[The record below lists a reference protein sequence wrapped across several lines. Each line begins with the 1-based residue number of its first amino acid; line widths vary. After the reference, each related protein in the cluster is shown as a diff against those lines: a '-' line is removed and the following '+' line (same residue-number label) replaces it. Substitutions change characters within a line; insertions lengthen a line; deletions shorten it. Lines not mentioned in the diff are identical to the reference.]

1 MMFWKRFFA
10 FFVCLLLL
18 AGSFLFQA
26 GAADDPVLSADFEEA
41 SGFDTV
47 AGTFSL
53 PGGSVRI
60 FNDGFYRAETDE
72 NHGRYMIWECETPG
86 KNTYVPVTLTVRPTV
101 DYVLSLDFRYEELA
115 EVKAGQC
122 TLNLIQLYSL
132 SPAKEWYN
140 LINMEADGTLFAYSG
155 GRKSDAERLEL
166 GRLEKDTWYTLEVLI
181 DVSTEQYALRVNGG
195 PLSPVM
201 HIAASATTG
210 DYTGMTV
217 SEYRLVGFNAI
228 VGGRNSVGFDNI
240 RIDRCE
246 DLNFPSDEPER
257 VNLFADAASQD
268 GRYDAEGNFHSDSSW
283 QTRVLSVQPGSV
295 LTVSAVSQEQEIV
308 GALLDADG
316 KCMRVL
322 GHADLADTEA
332 LNGGYL
338 LGNLTVPQDCT
349 AVALTVPARRAYLTL
364 VTADD
369 AFDSSAYY
377 RFFGISAMTG
387 RPQVVLWQKRALFV
401 GDSIAAG
408 QCDNPVGNVWRAWA
422 GRAAYNYDM
431 TYVNAA
437 VEGATLSSVSGNRV
451 VDQLA
456 SASGTFDYILLQG
469 GFADAAADVPIGSV
483 SADRQGPFDTA
494 TYAGALEELFSTAVS
509 MYPDAAIGFV
519 TTYNATANE
528 AAEVYGTYQDVTQE
542 ICRKWNIPL
551 LDWYSD
557 PNINVI
563 ILSVD
568 TDAYLEDGLYPNSQG
583 YDRLTPYVERFLA
596 DLIPYSSTQQPGPD
610 QEETTAGADTGT
622 QPVPVPS
629 GESTDDA
636 SADPVDSDGCAS
648 AAGVLWLFPAVAVAA
663 PLLFF
668 RRSYH
673 RCGGHRRM
681 VCLLLLSG
689 LVVLPSCAGAQN
701 GQTNTRPPENFTDG
715 QSEGSQKTE
724 EPAEPDGG
732 IMLSEEIVDGDLRIY
747 PVPDSYRRSDTAVIT
762 VNGHA
767 APLVYIGSVYD
778 PLSNYDTC
786 SFAAGIDAPVILEI
800 TVQADIQEYEIS
812 CQSTEPRAEID
823 GRTLTIV
830 TDGPHDMIVRID
842 NLREIVICADPPE
855 TDVPPP
861 EGDGIYNVATQYGA
875 DTRGRELAT
884 AAFYKAIRDAAGAGG
899 GIVYVPDGV
908 YLLSNLILQSN
919 VSLYL
924 ESGAYLMCTEDTAVL
939 TESERKTTEHGHT
952 VDYPISWMFTTASGS
967 ENIRIFG
974 RGTIDGQ
981 GALMKLKHGWL
992 INLIRT
998 NITSD
1003 FTLEGVTLRDSSHW
1017 GCIIYQ
1023 STRVDIR
1030 GTKHLNLVKN
1040 LNEDDGIDVCS
1051 SREVEVLDTV
1061 VIAQDDPYSVKS
1073 YAIAETSDVRF
1084 EDGLTWT
1091 RCAAAKVGYGHVTN
1105 VSNIVFRGITAH
1117 RCMFGV
1123 NITQYQG
1130 RADTTGVTF
1139 EDITINGFTRL
1150 SDHDP
1155 ASWIFIDYKDS
1166 SVGGNVRDV
1175 TVSDIHIRSLEL
1187 MDGYSGLA
1195 DNNVINSLSESA
1207 CIDGVVLRNIF
1218 IGGRLCRTLE
1228 EMGVTLGGP
1237 CGSVVVEA
1245 TAKDAHVTVCV
1256 GA

>member
-1 MMFWKRFFA
+1 M
-10 FFVCLLLL
+10 
-18 AGSFLFQA
+18 
-26 GAADDPVLSADFEEA
+26 
-41 SGFDTV
+41 
-47 AGTFSL
+47 
-53 PGGSVRI
+53 
-60 FNDGFYRAETDE
+60 
-72 NHGRYMIWECETPG
+72 
-86 KNTYVPVTLTVRPTV
+86 
-101 DYVLSLDFRYEELA
+101 
-115 EVKAGQC
+115 
-122 TLNLIQLYSL
+122 
-132 SPAKEWYN
+132 
-140 LINMEADGTLFAYSG
+140 
-155 GRKSDAERLEL
+155 
-166 GRLEKDTWYTLEVLI
+166 
-181 DVSTEQYALRVNGG
+181 
-195 PLSPVM
+195 
-201 HIAASATTG
+201 
-210 DYTGMTV
+210 
-217 SEYRLVGFNAI
+217 
-228 VGGRNSVGFDNI
+228 
-240 RIDRCE
+240 
-246 DLNFPSDEPER
+246 
-257 VNLFADAASQD
+257 
-268 GRYDAEGNFHSDSSW
+268 
-283 QTRVLSVQPGSV
+283 
-295 LTVSAVSQEQEIV
+295 
-308 GALLDADG
+308 
-316 KCMRVL
+316 
-322 GHADLADTEA
+322 
-332 LNGGYL
+332 
-338 LGNLTVPQDCT
+338 
-349 AVALTVPARRAYLTL
+349 
-364 VTADD
+364 
-369 AFDSSAYY
+369 
-377 RFFGISAMTG
+377 
-387 RPQVVLWQKRALFV
+387 
-401 GDSIAAG
+401 
-408 QCDNPVGNVWRAWA
+408 
-422 GRAAYNYDM
+422 
-431 TYVNAA
+431 
-437 VEGATLSSVSGNRV
+437 
-451 VDQLA
+451 
-456 SASGTFDYILLQG
+456 
-469 GFADAAADVPIGSV
+469 
-483 SADRQGPFDTA
+483 
-494 TYAGALEELFSTAVS
+494 
-509 MYPDAAIGFV
+509 
-519 TTYNATANE
+519 
-528 AAEVYGTYQDVTQE
+528 TQE
-542 ICRKWNIPL
+542 K
-551 LDWYSD
+551 
-557 PNINVI
+557 
-563 ILSVD
+563 
-568 TDAYLEDGLYPNSQG
+568 T
-583 YDRLTPYVERFLA
+583 RFLA
-596 DLIPYSSTQQPGPD
+596 YICPKCRQSVIVEKDVFALAAAPARIQCPCGQSELTVEFMPQRVTMSVPCVACGRDHLVSCPTHAFLREKALAFSCAASGLDCCYVGEEGPVYAATARLERAVDKLEHPDQAGGGPD

-1061 VIAQDDPYSVKS
+1061 VIAQDVIGAAADEDAGLPPLDDGTDDLRLGAVNPFVGIFGDKFQAARQFQKPADELFVRVPHKAAFQAAFPGGHVNQVAVVKVDAQS
-1073 YAIAETSDVRF
+1073 FRQAFPDFPAVASETS
-1084 EDGLTWT
+1084 
-1091 RCAAAKVGYGHVTN
+1091 
-1105 VSNIVFRGITAH
+1105 
-1117 RCMFGV
+1117 
-1123 NITQYQG
+1123 
-1130 RADTTGVTF
+1130 ADC
-1139 EDITINGFTRL
+1139 NYHL
-1150 SDHDP
+1150 SFH
-1155 ASWIFIDYKDS
+1155 
-1166 SVGGNVRDV
+1166 N
-1175 TVSDIHIRSLEL
+1175 HSLP
-1187 MDGYSGLA
+1187 
-1195 DNNVINSLSESA
+1195 NSL
-1207 CIDGVVLRNIF
+1207 
-1218 IGGRLCRTLE
+1218 
-1228 EMGVTLGGP
+1228 
-1237 CGSVVVEA
+1237 
-1245 TAKDAHVTVCV
+1245 
-1256 GA
+1256 